1 MGVTRRPDLEVRP
14 PQQER
19 TQAAWDRILD
29 AGLAILEESG
39 YAGFTIA
46 AICGRAG
53 VSPPA
58 IYARVRTKQALY
70 FAVFEHGFAPL
81 RARQMDALD
90 PARWAGA
97 PAQEA
102 ARGAVAAIARTSLE
116 HEPFLREIARRA
128 EEDPEVAA
136 RTHDARRWTAELFTD
151 LMLQHPAALRST
163 DAEHVQACFR
173 IVFAALMA
181 RIALPRALDVGP
193 QVDDDAFVAHLQETA
208 VRWLFPDAETE
219 HTAR

>member
-1 MGVTRRPDLEVRP
+1 VEVSEQPDLAVRP
-14 PQQER
+14 PQQGR
-19 TQAAWDRILD
+19 TQAAWERILD

-81 RARQMDALD
+81 RARQVEALD
-90 PARWAGA
+90 PVRWADA
-97 PAQEA
+97 TAEEA
-102 ARGAVAAIARTSLE
+102 ARGAIAAIAWTSLA
-116 HEPFLREIARRA
+116 HEPFLREVARRA

-136 RTHDARRWTAELFTD
+136 RTHDARQWTAELFTG
-151 LMLQHPAALRST
+151 LMLQHPDELRSP
-163 DAEHVQACFR
+163 DPEQVRACFR
-173 IVFAALMA
+173 VVFAALMA

-193 QVDDDAFVAHLQETA
+193 QVDDAAFVAHLQETA
-208 VRWLFPDAETE
+208 VRWLFPDA
-219 HTAR
+219 RG